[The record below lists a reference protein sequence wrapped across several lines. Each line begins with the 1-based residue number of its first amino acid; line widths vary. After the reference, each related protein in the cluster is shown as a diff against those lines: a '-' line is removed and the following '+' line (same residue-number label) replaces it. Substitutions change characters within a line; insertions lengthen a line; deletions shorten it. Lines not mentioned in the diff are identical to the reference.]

1 MSTEPKKYLVW
12 AQNDCKRM
20 FRTYITEEGGE
31 VKTVN
36 NLTNDSTSFIY
47 KQAIQSI
54 IIWVG
59 WLQNLDRYIATLIN
73 RPISKQLWFKTN

>member
-1 MSTEPKKYLVW
+1 
-12 AQNDCKRM
+12 M
-20 FRTYITEEGGE
+20 FRTYITEEGEE

-54 IIWVG
+54 II
-59 WLQNLDRYIATLIN
+59 
-73 RPISKQLWFKTN
+73 